1 MTDLSATW
9 VSRAR
14 SWSIKPPPLSI
25 ALPLA
30 AVLMVVL
37 VTSLTSQ
44 IAVRSFVELAEKR
57 STVIGNV
64 YLDGLSATVNAAL
77 EANGPDAIQPAM
89 RRSLDYVD
97 GVIDRQILL
106 IAPEGSLLGQAS
118 RIGALPIDAVKSIIA
133 QSGRGSVAVD
143 IQTRVVWRSLIIDAK
158 EIGTLVAELD
168 FAEIHDTKRD
178 VESFVFLATLVL
190 AAIAG
195 LAAFAMTRM
204 LMRPIGRLT
213 RQLEKAGKG
222 RLDLI
227 DLSAIPASHREIANS
242 VRAYNGMVEG
252 LRERDRE
259 RRLHHE
265 RERSAVLGHLAATV
279 AHEVRN
285 PINGMVN
292 AVQTLRRFGDRR
304 DVREEAIGFLERGLE
319 ALLRVVDVTLDTYR
333 DRNLSRAFNERDV
346 EDLLTLARADARRRG
361 VTIKTE
367 VKFEVPSQVDAGE
380 VRHVTLN
387 LLINAVRMAKPDGV
401 VRLSVHCTKQ
411 GLGIAVDDDGPGWPS
426 PELIETGDGLGL
438 TAVRTAVGRLSGTV
452 ALERSELGGARAR
465 IQIPAERAA

>member
-14 SWSIKPPPLSI
+14 SWSIKAPPLSI

-37 VTSLTSQ
+37 VTTLTSQ
-44 IAVRSFVELAEKR
+44 IAVRAFVDLAEKR

-77 EANGPDAIQPAM
+77 EANGPDAVQPAM

-97 GVIDRQILL
+97 GVVDRQILL
-106 IAPEGSLLGQAS
+106 IAPDGTPVGQAS
-118 RIGALPIDAVKSIIA
+118 RIGALPIDAVKSIVS

-143 IQTRVVWRSLIIDAK
+143 IQTRVVWRSLIIDTK
-158 EIGTLVAELD
+158 EIGTLIAELD

-195 LAAFAMTRM
+195 LAAFAVTRM
-204 LMRPIGRLT
+204 LMQPIGRLT
-213 RQLEKAGKG
+213 HQLEKAGKG
-222 RLDLI
+222 RLEPI
-227 DLSAIPASHREIANS
+227 DVSVIPSTHREIVNS

-252 LRERDRE
+252 LKERDRE

-333 DRNLSRAFNERDV
+333 DRNLSRAFSERDI
-346 EDLLTLARADARRRG
+346 EDLLTLARADARRRA
-361 VTIKTE
+361 VSIKAE
-367 VKFEVPSQVDAGE
+367 VAFEVPCQVDAGE

-387 LLINAVRMAKPDGV
+387 LLINAVRMAKSDGV
-401 VRLSVHCTKQ
+401 VRLSVQCTPK
-411 GLGIAVDDDGPGWPS
+411 GLGIVVDDDGPGWPS
-426 PELIETGDGLGL
+426 PELIESGDGLGL
-438 TAVRTAVGRLSGTV
+438 SAVRSTVGRLGGTL
-452 ALERSELGGARAR
+452 ALERSDLGGARAS
-465 IQIPAERAA
+465 IHIPAGHAA